1 MKKAVVITNLERDKD
16 AKGAKKVAKILAKH
30 GVTPIMS
37 KDMQQYK
44 IKAEFVDI
52 ATEKDVDLAVIIGG
66 DGTFLSHSKQ
76 YINTDTPVLGI
87 NYGNIGFLTELE
99 QHDEES
105 GLLKVLE
112 GKYILEKLPIIKV
125 THHEDVSLCINEV
138 TVYRAFSPKMI
149 DTEIIIEGVSMNKFR
164 ADGLIIST
172 SSGSTAYSMSAGGP
186 IVNPSVKAFII
197 TPICPHNLHL
207 RSIVVPMDANI
218 EVKINNADSKCAL
231 SVDGNMVSELEGAHT
246 IKIEH
251 GGYLNTI
258 RQDEKSFYNKL
269 KKKFFEKEI

>member
-37 KDMQQYK
+37 EDMQQYK
-44 IKAEFVDI
+44 IKAEFADI

-66 DGTFLSHSKQ
+66 DGTFLAKSKQ
-76 YINTDTPVLGI
+76 YINTNTPVLGI
-87 NYGNIGFLTELE
+87 NYGNVGFLTELE
-99 QHDEES
+99 QNDEES
-105 GLLKVLE
+105 GLLKVLQGE
-112 GKYILEKLPIIKV
+112 YILEKLPVIKV
-125 THHEDVSLCINEV
+125 THQEKVSLAINEV

-149 DTEIIIEGVSMNKFR
+149 DTEIIIESVSMNKFR
-164 ADGLIIST
+164 ADGLIVST

-186 IVNPSVKAFII
+186 IVNPAVKAFII

-218 EVKINNADSKCAL
+218 EVKINNVDSTCAL

-246 IKIEH
+246 IKLEL
-251 GGYLNTI
+251 GGYLNAI

-269 KKKFFEKEI
+269 KKKFFEKEM